1 MAKLKERHYK
11 CVCGE
16 EVKEYVWDTD
26 LESHSF
32 PCVQCLQKVDIS
44 NLVKEEKVEVQ
55 GIRTPTKNR

>member
-1 MAKLKERHYK
+1 MAKLKERKYR

-26 LESHSF
+26 LESHNF
-32 PCVQCLQKVDIS
+32 PCTKCKNEINAS
-44 NLVKEEKVEVQ
+44 NLVKEQKIEVQ

>member
-1 MAKLKERHYK
+1 MAKLKERKYR

-26 LESHSF
+26 LESHNF
-32 PCVQCLQKVDIS
+32 PCTKCKNEINVS
-44 NLVKEEKVEVQ
+44 NLVKEQKIEVQ